1 MTAMINDYETTTP
14 ITTDAAIASTE
25 MSNEDV
31 VSCLNNLIETAKD
44 GQDGF
49 REAAEG
55 VEDGELR
62 SFFNE
67 ASQERAQFVG
77 ELQRLVANYGGDPE
91 TDGSLLGDIHRGWM
105 DLKAAITGHDAKDIL
120 SECERG
126 EDSAVSN
133 YKEAME
139 YRLPSEVQSVVERQF
154 QAVKTR
160 HDQVRSMRDGFSEK
174 TQTAGGL
181 S

>member
-1 MTAMINDYETTTP
+1 MINDYEATTTM
-14 ITTDAAIASTE
+14 TTDAQVTSTE
-25 MSNEDV
+25 LSTDEV
-31 VSCLNNLIETAKD
+31 VSCINNLIETAKD

-77 ELQRLVANYGGDPE
+77 ELQRLVVNYGGDPE
-91 TDGSLLGDIHRGWM
+91 TEGSTLGSIHRGWM
-105 DLKAAITGHDAKDIL
+105 DLKAAITGNDARDIL

-133 YKEAME
+133 YKEALE
-139 YRLPSEVQSVVERQF
+139 YRLPADVQGVVERQL
-154 QAVKTR
+154 QAVKAR
-160 HDQVRSMRDGFSEK
+160 HDQVRAMRDGFAGNRSN
-174 TQTAGGL
+174 TAGGL
-181 S
+181 A

>member
-1 MTAMINDYETTTP
+1 MINDYEATTP
-14 ITTDAAIASTE
+14 MTTDATISGTE

-105 DLKAAITGHDAKDIL
+105 DLKAAITGNDAKDIL

-133 YKEAME
+133 YKEALE
-139 YRLPSEVQSVVERQF
+139 YRLPSDVLSVVSRQF
-154 QAVKTR
+154 QAIKAR
-160 HDQVRSMRDGFSEK
+160 HDQVRSMRDGFAADRSH
-174 TQTAGGL
+174 TAGGL
-181 S
+181 A